1 MSESSNYTSSN
12 NMKTSGKYQVAG
24 QQKTLEELLKD
35 LLDVQKSEE
44 KRKMFKSQKAN
55 EFQP

>member
-1 MSESSNYTSSN
+1 
-12 NMKTSGKYQVAG
+12 MKTSGKYQVAG

-35 LLDVQKSEE
+35 LLDVQKAEE